1 MPYGYFILSRPV
13 DSTLKFKIN
22 VLLPSSG
29 RENQLEKRESCSC
42 GAGGEWQC
50 CRPGGRRGTNRVATW
65 LAVRGRMWLAR
76 GGEEKSGRTAV
87 ARKKDSVK

>member
-29 RENQLEKRESCSC
+29 RENQLEKRESCSW
-42 GAGGEWQC
+42 GAGGGMAMLSSRGAKGNEPC
-50 CRPGGRRGTNRVATW
+50 SDMAGCTRSYAVGKGRRG
-65 LAVRGRMWLAR
+65 
-76 GGEEKSGRTAV
+76 EERTH
-87 ARKKDSVK
+87 SSS